1 MTTVFKGKEGNKV
14 SFSFEIGVDE
24 FNKSIQKVY
33 LENRSMF
40 NIPGFRKGKAP
51 RQIIEMNYGKE
62 IFYEDALNEI
72 LPEKYGEAVE
82 ELELEPVDQPDVD
95 IDEIKKGNPIL
106 VKVEVE
112 VKPEV
117 KLGDYKSIELEKIEY
132 NVKDE
137 MIEEELKS
145 FQEQNARLID
155 ADDREVKEGDLLTID
170 FEGYVD
176 GEQFSGG
183 SAEDHQLE
191 IGSNTFIPGFEDQLI
206 GKNKDEEVEVNVEFP
221 EDYQE
226 ESLAGK
232 EAIFKVNIKDIKEK
246 QLPELDDDLA
256 IDVSEFDT
264 LKELKEDI
272 KERLE
277 KELKEQEKV
286 EKENK
291 VIEKAV
297 EMSEMDVPEAMIEA
311 QIDDEV
317 RQFDFRL
324 RNQGL
329 ELEKYLEM
337 TGASV
342 DDLREQFKPNAEM
355 RVNADLVL
363 EAIAKEENIQVDDE
377 DIDKEL
383 EKMAEQYESEDKDE
397 FIEQMKKG
405 DLEFLRSGITNNK
418 VIELL
423 IENTKFN

>member
-1 MTTVFKGKEGNKV
+1 
-14 SFSFEIGVDE
+14 
-24 FNKSIQKVY
+24 
-33 LENRSMF
+33 
-40 NIPGFRKGKAP
+40 
-51 RQIIEMNYGKE
+51 
-62 IFYEDALNEI
+62 
-72 LPEKYGEAVE
+72 
-82 ELELEPVDQPDVD
+82 
-95 IDEIKKGNPIL
+95 
-106 VKVEVE
+106 
-112 VKPEV
+112 
-117 KLGDYKSIELEKIEY
+117 
-132 NVKDE
+132 
-137 MIEEELKS
+137 
-145 FQEQNARLID
+145 
-155 ADDREVKEGDLLTID
+155 
-170 FEGYVD
+170 
-176 GEQFSGG
+176 
-183 SAEDHQLE
+183 DHQLE

-256 IDVSEFDT
+256 IDVREFDT
-264 LKELKEDI
+264 LEELKEEI

>member
-82 ELELEPVDQPDVD
+82 ELELEPVDQPDLD

-106 VKVEVE
+106 GKVEVE

-226 ESLAGK
+226 ES
-232 EAIFKVNIKDIKEK
+232 
-246 QLPELDDDLA
+246 
-256 IDVSEFDT
+256 
-264 LKELKEDI
+264 
-272 KERLE
+272 
-277 KELKEQEKV
+277 
-286 EKENK
+286 
-291 VIEKAV
+291 
-297 EMSEMDVPEAMIEA
+297 
-311 QIDDEV
+311 
-317 RQFDFRL
+317 
-324 RNQGL
+324 
-329 ELEKYLEM
+329 
-337 TGASV
+337 
-342 DDLREQFKPNAEM
+342 
-355 RVNADLVL
+355 
-363 EAIAKEENIQVDDE
+363 
-377 DIDKEL
+377 
-383 EKMAEQYESEDKDE
+383 
-397 FIEQMKKG
+397 
-405 DLEFLRSGITNNK
+405 
-418 VIELL
+418 
-423 IENTKFN
+423 